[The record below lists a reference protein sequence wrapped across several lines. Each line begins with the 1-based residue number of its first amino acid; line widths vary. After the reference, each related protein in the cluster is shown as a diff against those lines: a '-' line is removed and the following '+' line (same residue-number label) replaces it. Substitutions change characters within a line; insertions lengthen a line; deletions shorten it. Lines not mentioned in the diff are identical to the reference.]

1 MMMMNVGLI
10 GTGLMGLPLG
20 ERLLE
25 FGYGLTVYNRTAQK
39 TEALVTLGAKVATSP
54 GVVFAT
60 SQVIVLML
68 TDGAAIEQLLFS
80 GPVNFAGRT
89 VLQMGTIGPGE
100 SQAIAT
106 RIETLGG
113 QYLEAPVLGS
123 IPEARSGK
131 LIVMVGGEAELF
143 EELLPLLK
151 QLGPNPVL
159 IGPVGSAAT
168 VKLALNQ
175 LIGSLTS
182 GFALSLGLVQRS
194 GIDPE
199 RFMAILRQS
208 ALYAP
213 TFDKKL
219 QRMVDHNYLN
229 PNFPTKHLLKDMAL
243 FNATAAQQGLNVVGG
258 QAIEAILAQAIA
270 QNLADGDY
278 AALYEA
284 IVPQV

>member
-1 MMMMNVGLI
+1 MNVGLI

-25 FGYGLTVYNRTAQK
+25 SGYGLTVYNRTVEK
-39 TEALVTLGAKVATSP
+39 TEGLVSLGAKVATDP
-54 GVVFAT
+54 GIVFAT

-89 VLQMGTIGPGE
+89 VLQMGTIAPGE
-100 SQAIAT
+100 SQAIAA

-151 QLGPNPVL
+151 QFGPSPAL
-159 IGPVGSAAT
+159 MGGVGSAAT

-175 LIGSLTS
+175 LIGALTS

-199 RFMAILRQS
+199 SFMAILRQS

-219 QRMVDHNYLN
+219 QRMVDHNYIN

-243 FNATAAQQGLNVVGG
+243 FNATAEQQGLNAGVG
-258 QAIEAILAQAIA
+258 QAIEALLIQTIA

-284 IVPQV
+284 IIPQV